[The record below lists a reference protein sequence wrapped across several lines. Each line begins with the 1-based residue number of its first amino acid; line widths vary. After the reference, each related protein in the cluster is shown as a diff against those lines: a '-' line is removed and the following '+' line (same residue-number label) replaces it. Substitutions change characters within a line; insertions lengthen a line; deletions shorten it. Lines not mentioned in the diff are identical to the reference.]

1 MECTHHFK
9 QRMTQRGISKRMVD
23 LALDYGKLESNDK
36 YVLRQKDAVK
46 LLSELQDSLRHL
58 KKIIDKGG
66 VVIPPFFGAL
76 KSRGHAACAK
86 RCFGV

>member
-23 LALDYGKLESNDK
+23 LAIDYGKLESNDK

-66 VVIPPFFGAL
+66 VTVVVNGESLITTYN
-76 KSRGHAACAK
+76 CDNQN
-86 RCFGV
+86 

>member
-46 LLSELQDSLRHL
+46 LLSELQDSLR
-58 KKIIDKGG
+58 
-66 VVIPPFFGAL
+66 
-76 KSRGHAACAK
+76 
-86 RCFGV
+86 

>member
-36 YVLRQKDAVK
+36 YVLRQKDRA
-46 LLSELQDSLRHL
+46 
-58 KKIIDKGG
+58 
-66 VVIPPFFGAL
+66 GAHFVDIL
-76 KSRGHAACAK
+76 TKE
-86 RCFGV
+86 

>member
-1 MECTHHFK
+1 MAMA
-9 QRMTQRGISKRMVD
+9 QRRCSTIGISY
-23 LALDYGKLESNDK
+23 LDYGKLESNDK

-66 VVIPPFFGAL
+66 VTVVVNGESLITTYN
-76 KSRGHAACAK
+76 CDNQN
-86 RCFGV
+86 

>member
-1 MECTHHFK
+1 
-9 QRMTQRGISKRMVD
+9 MTQRGISKRMVD

-66 VVIPPFFGAL
+66 VTVVVNGESLITTYN
-76 KSRGHAACAK
+76 CDNQN
-86 RCFGV
+86 

>member
-9 QRMTQRGISKRMVD
+9 QRMKRMVD

-66 VVIPPFFGAL
+66 VTVVVNGESLITTYN
-76 KSRGHAACAK
+76 CDNQN
-86 RCFGV
+86 

>member
-1 MECTHHFK
+1 
-9 QRMTQRGISKRMVD
+9 MVD
-23 LALDYGKLESNDK
+23 LVLDYGKLESNDK

-66 VVIPPFFGAL
+66 VTVVVNGESLITTYN
-76 KSRGHAACAK
+76 CDNQN
-86 RCFGV
+86 